1 MRAPHASRLKLAPG
15 PADVAGHPRK
25 WSPPP
30 PQDGIPLDERPE
42 WLRDEALP
50 FLELFERNVRKFPS
64 KAAVTWVEEKGV
76 IKQSY
81 TYEEVFQVWQ
91 RRRLQSFVL
100 PLPTHTPL
108 LRALPAIPI
117 PTPPQLDALS
127 RAVSASLVGEWGAG
141 RGDRVVLLYP
151 PGLDFLIAFIACLR
165 SGVVAVPV
173 YPPNPRELKKDV
185 EKLTRL
191 VNDCGARIVLSTS
204 EYRSKIRLSLLKLVR
219 WPGEHWYNTNGIKPL
234 PRSAAE
240 NGSSSSEN
248 GTLGGSSYSSDEI
261 AFLQYTSGSTA
272 DPKGVMITHT
282 NIAHNVMFIRRTLR
296 MHSGIRFFS
305 WLPQYHDLGLIVAYL
320 STLTAGGSGVYM
332 SPIDFIHRPASW
344 LQWMSR
350 LKITHT
356 AAPNFALNLATRKFV
371 PSRDAALPAHFLS
384 ASLPP
389 SSFPAPLNP
398 SSSPSTA
405 LNASA
410 ALPTTLDLSSLE
422 CFLNAAEPVRPEAIE
437 RWNAVLGRYGWD
449 LCGMCP
455 CYGLAEHVVGVS
467 GWGSKLLHLPDIT
480 LHSSGHLATYP
491 VDGRV
496 VIVNP
501 ETHEACAEGEEGEI
515 WARSCHVARGYWG
528 KPELSEETFRARMK
542 EGSDAGLYLRTGDLG
557 LVVAQQLFITGRIK
571 DLIIVGGKNYYPQ
584 DIELTVEAVSDSIRP
599 GCCAAFS
606 VNKTSHGVAAGGKG
620 DTGEKGEEE
629 EVLAVV
635 VEIPKTTSGKIRRK
649 ETSHR
654 LTTGALTVLN
664 SNSHTEGGAGETIE
678 SLHSIPESS
687 GAKGGGEDVVIVEEK
702 RSAEVPQKEV
712 LVGEEARESEERE
725 EATSGKVEEEE
736 GQVEGKGASEKESVG
751 VEEGEDLD
759 EASDMAAAG
768 AGAGVTVGAGVQSE
782 GADDAEEG
790 EVVATPTAVAS
801 DETAAA
807 AAEGDV
813 AGALTE
819 EDGQSKAPVGD
830 GAVEAEEGAEE
841 DMGAAKWDGM
851 GVESAVKAIMGIHDL
866 EIAGEPLLIDIGLT
880 SMNGMEV
887 LELLERPYGRLKTQN
902 TTVSVPCI
910 SSQDLEIAGEPL
922 LIDIGLTSMNGME
935 VLELLERPSGRLKTQ
950 NTTVSV
956 PCISSQDLEIA
967 GESLLIDIG
976 LTSMNGMEVLELLE
990 RRCDRRLVVDD
1001 MEVS

>member
-1 MRAPHASRLKLAPG
+1 MAPNVPAASSFPSGAVSVASTALLMPPAKAPATPSVVGMRAHASPLKLAPG
-15 PADVAGHPRK
+15 PADVAGNPRK

-30 PQDGIPLDERPE
+30 PQDGIPLDERQE

-81 TYEEVFQVWQ
+81 TYEE
-91 RRRLQSFVL
+91 
-100 PLPTHTPL
+100 
-108 LRALPAIPI
+108 
-117 PTPPQLDALS
+117 LDALS
-127 RAVSASLVGEWGAG
+127 RAVSVSLVGEWGAA

-191 VNDCGARIVLSTS
+191 VNDCGAHIVLSTS

-234 PRSAAE
+234 PRNAAE
-240 NGSSSSEN
+240 KDSSSSSNSSSNEN
-248 GTLGGSSYSSDEI
+248 GTGDSNISSSSSDEI

-356 AAPNFALNLATRKFV
+356 AAPNFALNLATRKFI
-371 PSRDAALPAHFLS
+371 PSRDAALPKPFLS

-389 SSFPAPLNP
+389 SSFPTPANSPSSTPTALNP
-398 SSSPSTA
+398 SA
-405 LNASA
+405 V
-410 ALPTTLDLSSLE
+410 LPTTLDLSSLE
-422 CFLNAAEPVRPEAIE
+422 CFLNAAEPVRPETIE

-449 LCGMCP
+449 PCGMCP

-501 ETHEACAEGEEGEI
+501 ETREECAEGEEGEI

-528 KPELSEETFRARMK
+528 KPELSEETFRARMR
-542 EGSDAGLYLRTGDLG
+542 EGAPGSDSRAYLRTGDLG

-584 DIELTVEAVSDSIRP
+584 DIELTVEAVSDTIRP

-606 VNKTSHGVAAGGKG
+606 VNKTSHGAAVGGKG

-635 VEIPKTTSGKIRRK
+635 VEVKAVAQEGWWRGGGGGGGSGEGGLTKQQMNEVAGEIRSAVVRAHGVMPAIVAIIPPRTIPKTTSGKIRRK

-654 LTTGALTVLN
+654 LTTGALNVLN
-664 SNSHTEGGAGETIE
+664 SNSHMEGGAGETIE
-678 SLHSIPESS
+678 SLHSIPEPS
-687 GAKGGGEDVVIVEEK
+687 GAKGGEEDMVIIEEES
-702 RSAEVPQKEV
+702 SAEMPRKEV
-712 LVGEEARESEERE
+712 LIGQEESESQERE
-725 EATSGKVEEEE
+725 EATSKKVEEEG
-736 GQVEGKGASEKESVG
+736 GQVEGKGVSEEESVE
-751 VEEGEDLD
+751 VEGGEAVD
-759 EASDMAAAG
+759 EA
-768 AGAGVTVGAGVQSE
+768 
-782 GADDAEEG
+782 EE
-790 EVVATPTAVAS
+790 EANVVAPLAVAS
-801 DETAAA
+801 EAAAATTAA

-813 AGALTE
+813 AEAK
-819 EDGQSKAPVGD
+819 DGQGKDAEGD
-830 GAVEAEEGAEE
+830 GDAEAEE

-851 GVESAVKAIMGIHDL
+851 GVEAAVKAIMGIHDL

-887 LELLERPYGRLKTQN
+887 LELLER
-902 TTVSVPCI
+902 
-910 SSQDLEIAGEPL
+910 
-922 LIDIGLTSMNGME
+922 
-935 VLELLERPSGRLKTQ
+935 
-950 NTTVSV
+950 
-956 PCISSQDLEIA
+956 
-967 GESLLIDIG
+967 
-976 LTSMNGMEVLELLE
+976 
-990 RRCDRRLVVDD
+990 RCDRRLVVDD
-1001 MEVS
+1001 MERLTIGHLRQLDQGIPLPDTFESDDEDEDE

>member
-1 MRAPHASRLKLAPG
+1 MAPNVPAASSFPSGAVSVANTALPMPPAKAPATPSVVGMRAPHASPLKLAPG
-15 PADVAGHPRK
+15 PADVPGNPRK

-50 FLELFERNVRKFPS
+50 FLELFERNVRKFPN
-64 KAAVTWVEEKGV
+64 KAAVTWVEEKGEM
-76 IKQSY
+76 KQSY
-81 TYEEVFQVWQ
+81 TYEE
-91 RRRLQSFVL
+91 
-100 PLPTHTPL
+100 
-108 LRALPAIPI
+108 
-117 PTPPQLDALS
+117 LDALS
-127 RAVSASLVGEWGAG
+127 RAVSASLVGEWGAA

-219 WPGEHWYNTNGIKPL
+219 WPGEHWYNTNDIKPL
-234 PRSAAE
+234 PRSATE
-240 NGSSSSEN
+240 NGSSNNEN
-248 GTLGGSSYSSDEI
+248 GTGGTSNSSSSGGRSSSSDEI

-356 AAPNFALNLATRKFV
+356 AAPNFALNLTTRKFA
-371 PSRDAALPAHFLS
+371 PSRDATLPARFLS

-389 SSFPAPLNP
+389 SSFPTPHNP
-398 SSSPSTA
+398 SSSSPTA
-405 LNASA
+405 LNPS
-410 ALPTTLDLSSLE
+410 ALPTALDLSSLE

-437 RWNAVLGRYGWD
+437 RWNVVLGRYGWD
-449 LCGMCP
+449 PCGMCP

-501 ETHEACAEGEEGEI
+501 ETREQCAEGEEGEI

-528 KPELSEETFRARMK
+528 KPELSEETFRARMR
-542 EGSDAGLYLRTGDLG
+542 EGAPGSDGGAYLRTGDLG

-584 DIELTVEAVSDSIRP
+584 DIELTVESVSDSIRP

-606 VNKTSHGVAAGGKG
+606 VNKTSHGAAAGSKEGTTEKG
-620 DTGEKGEEE
+620 ETGEKGEEE

-635 VEIPKTTSGKIRRK
+635 VEVKAVAQEGWWRGGGVGGGGEGGLTKQQMNELAGEIRSAVVRAHGVMPAIVAIIPPRTIPKTTSGKIRRK

-654 LTTGALTVLN
+654 LTSGALSVLN
-664 SNSHTEGGAGETIE
+664 SNSHVEGDAGETIE
-678 SLHSIPESS
+678 SLHSMPEPS
-687 GAKGGGEDVVIVEEK
+687 GAKGGEEDVVIVEEES
-702 RSAEVPQKEV
+702 SAEVPRKEV
-712 LVGEEARESEERE
+712 LTGQEERE
-725 EATSGKVEEEE
+725 SGERGEAASKKMVEEE
-736 GQVEGKGASEKESVG
+736 GQVEGEGLSEETNVEGGDAGDGTSDGAGASVG
-751 VEEGEDLD
+751 
-759 EASDMAAAG
+759 AG
-768 AGAGVTVGAGVQSE
+768 VDAGAGVRSE
-782 GADDAEEG
+782 GTDGAEE
-790 EVVATPTAVAS
+790 EANVVAPLPVAS
-801 DETAAA
+801 EAAA

-813 AGALTE
+813 AGAK
-819 EDGQSKAPVGD
+819 DGQGKDVEGD
-830 GAVEAEEGAEE
+830 GAAEEEE

-851 GVESAVKAIMGIHDL
+851 GVEAAVKAIMGIHDL
-866 EIAGEPLLIDIGLT
+866 EIVGEP
-880 SMNGMEV
+880 
-887 LELLERPYGRLKTQN
+887 
-902 TTVSVPCI
+902 
-910 SSQDLEIAGEPL
+910 
-922 LIDIGLTSMNGME
+922 
-935 VLELLERPSGRLKTQ
+935 
-950 NTTVSV
+950 
-956 PCISSQDLEIA
+956 
-967 GESLLIDIG
+967 LLIDIG

>member
-1 MRAPHASRLKLAPG
+1 MAPNVPAASSFPSGAVSVANTALPMPPAKAPATPSVVGMRAPHASPLKLAPG
-15 PADVAGHPRK
+15 PADVAGNPRK

-50 FLELFERNVRKFPS
+50 FLELFERNARKFPN
-64 KAAVTWVEEKGV
+64 KAAVTWVEEKGEM
-76 IKQSY
+76 KQWY
-81 TYEEVFQVWQ
+81 TYEE
-91 RRRLQSFVL
+91 
-100 PLPTHTPL
+100 
-108 LRALPAIPI
+108 
-117 PTPPQLDALS
+117 LDALS
-127 RAVSASLVGEWGAG
+127 RAVSASLVGEWGAA

-204 EYRSKIRLSLLKLVR
+204 EYRSKIRLSLLNLVR

-234 PRSAAE
+234 PRSATE
-240 NGSSSSEN
+240 NGSSNNEN
-248 GTLGGSSYSSDEI
+248 GTGGTSNSSSSDEI

-272 DPKGVMITHT
+272 DSKGVMITHT

-356 AAPNFALNLATRKFV
+356 AAPNFALNLTTRKFA
-371 PSRDAALPAHFLS
+371 PSRDAALPARFLS

-389 SSFPAPLNP
+389 SSFPTPHNP
-398 SSSPSTA
+398 SSSSPTA
-405 LNASA
+405 LNPSA
-410 ALPTTLDLSSLE
+410 ALPTALDLSSLE

-437 RWNAVLGRYGWD
+437 RWNVVLGRYGWD
-449 LCGMCP
+449 PCGMCP

-501 ETHEACAEGEEGEI
+501 ETREQCAEGEEGEI

-528 KPELSEETFRARMK
+528 KPELSEETFRARMR
-542 EGSDAGLYLRTGDLG
+542 EGGPGSDGGAYLRTGDLG

-584 DIELTVEAVSDSIRP
+584 DIELTVESVSDSIRP

-606 VNKTSHGVAAGGKG
+606 VNKTSHGAAAGSKEGTTEKG
-620 DTGEKGEEE
+620 ETGEKGEEE

-635 VEIPKTTSGKIRRK
+635 VEVKAVAQEGWWRGGGVGGGGEGGLTKQQMNELAGEIRSAVVRAHGVMPAIVAIIPPRTIPKTTSGKIRRK

-654 LTTGALTVLN
+654 LTSGALSVLN
-664 SNSHTEGGAGETIE
+664 SNSHVEGGAGETIE
-678 SLHSIPESS
+678 SLHSMPEPS
-687 GAKGGGEDVVIVEEK
+687 GAKGGEEDVVIVEEES
-702 RSAEVPQKEV
+702 SAEVP
-712 LVGEEARESEERE
+712 RER
-725 EATSGKVEEEE
+725 
-736 GQVEGKGASEKESVG
+736 GKGKWGKGGGSQQ
-751 VEEGEDLD
+751 EDGRGGGTGGRRRD
-759 EASDMAAAG
+759 
-768 AGAGVTVGAGVQSE
+768 AGAGVRSE
-782 GADDAEEG
+782 GTDGAEE
-790 EVVATPTAVAS
+790 EANVVAPLPVAS
-801 DETAAA
+801 EAAA

-813 AGALTE
+813 AGAK
-819 EDGQSKAPVGD
+819 DGQGKDAEGD
-830 GAVEAEEGAEE
+830 GAAEEEE

-851 GVESAVKAIMGIHDL
+851 GVEAAVKAIMGIHDL

-880 SMNGMEV
+880 
-887 LELLERPYGRLKTQN
+887 
-902 TTVSVPCI
+902 
-910 SSQDLEIAGEPL
+910 
-922 LIDIGLTSMNGME
+922 
-935 VLELLERPSGRLKTQ
+935 
-950 NTTVSV
+950 
-956 PCISSQDLEIA
+956 
-967 GESLLIDIG
+967 
-976 LTSMNGMEVLELLE
+976 
-990 RRCDRRLVVDD
+990 
-1001 MEVS
+1001 

>member
-1 MRAPHASRLKLAPG
+1 MRAAHASRLKLAPG

-50 FLELFERNVRKFPS
+50 FLELFARNVRKFPS

-81 TYEEVFQVWQ
+81 TYEELFAAVVVPSHAPHTELFPPP
-91 RRRLQSFVL
+91 RSSLFVVS
-100 PLPTHTPL
+100 LPTSPPDASL
-108 LRALPAIPI
+108 LFPPSF
-117 PTPPQLDALS
+117 PQLDALS
-127 RAVSASLVGEWGAG
+127 RAVSASLMGEWGAA

-165 SGVVAVPV
+165 AGGCSCACAAIVGGFLRAGGRVGGGVIAVPV

-219 WPGEHWYNTNGIKPL
+219 WPGEHW
-234 PRSAAE
+234 
-240 NGSSSSEN
+240 
-248 GTLGGSSYSSDEI
+248 
-261 AFLQYTSGSTA
+261 
-272 DPKGVMITHT
+272 
-282 NIAHNVMFIRRTLR
+282 TLR

-371 PSRDAALPAHFLS
+371 PSRDASLPAPFLS

-389 SSFPAPLNP
+389 SSFPTSPNP
-398 SSSPSTA
+398 SSSPSAA
-405 LNASA
+405 LNPSA
-410 ALPTTLDLSSLE
+410 PLPTALDLSSLE
-422 CFLNAAEPVRPEAIE
+422 CFLNAAEPVRPEAIQ

-449 LCGMCP
+449 PCGMCP

-480 LHSSGHLATYP
+480 LHSSGHLSTYP

-501 ETHEACAEGEEGEI
+501 ETREECAEGEEGEI

-542 EGSDAGLYLRTGDLG
+542 EGAPGSDNGAYLRTGDLG

-571 DLIIVGGKNYYPQ
+571 DLIIMGGKNYYPQ
-584 DIELTVEAVSDSIRP
+584 DIELTVESVADSIRP

-606 VNKTSHGVAAGGKG
+606 VNKTSHGTAAGGKKG
-620 DTGEKGEEE
+620 TADKGEETGEKGEEE
-629 EVLAVV
+629 EVVAVV
-635 VEIPKTTSGKIRRK
+635 VEVKAVAQEGWWRGGGGGGSGEGGLTKQQMNELAGEIRSAVVRAHGVMPAIVAIIPPRTIPKTTSGKIRRK

-654 LTTGALTVLN
+654 LTTGVLTVLN
-664 SNSHTEGGAGETIE
+664 SNSHMEGGAGETIE
-678 SLHSIPESS
+678 SLHSIPEPS
-687 GAKGGGEDVVIVEEK
+687 GAKGGEEDVVIVEEEI
-702 RSAEVPQKEV
+702 SAVVPQKKV
-712 LVGEEARESEERE
+712 VVGQEERGSEEME
-725 EATSGKVEEEE
+725 GATSKKVATE
-736 GQVEGKGASEKESVG
+736 GLVEGKGVAQEAVVGASV
-751 VEEGEDLD
+751 
-759 EASDMAAAG
+759 AAAASAG
-768 AGAGVTVGAGVQSE
+768 IGATGVDAGAGVRSE
-782 GADDAEEG
+782 GEDETEEEAEEG
-790 EVVATPTAVAS
+790 AEERVVAAVPATIAV
-801 DETAAA
+801 EAAAA

-813 AGALTE
+813 AGAAKE
-819 EDGQSKAPVGD
+819 EDGQGKASG
-830 GAVEAEEGAEE
+830 GNRAVEAEEGAEEGAEE

-851 GVESAVKAIMGIHDL
+851 GVEAAVKAIMGIHDL

-887 LELLERPYGRLKTQN
+887 LELLER
-902 TTVSVPCI
+902 
-910 SSQDLEIAGEPL
+910 
-922 LIDIGLTSMNGME
+922 
-935 VLELLERPSGRLKTQ
+935 
-950 NTTVSV
+950 
-956 PCISSQDLEIA
+956 
-967 GESLLIDIG
+967 
-976 LTSMNGMEVLELLE
+976 
-990 RRCDRRLVVDD
+990 RCDRRLVVDD
-1001 MEVS
+1001 MERLTIGHLRRLDQGIPLPDTFESDDEDEDE

>member
-1 MRAPHASRLKLAPG
+1 MRALHANRLKLVPG

-50 FLELFERNVRKFPS
+50 FLELFARNVRKFPS
-64 KAAVTWVEEKGV
+64 KAAVTWVEEKGA

-81 TYEEVFQVWQ
+81 TYEELKRDVEK
-91 RRRLQSFVL
+91 LNPSPSFL
-100 PLPTHTPL
+100 PSPL
-108 LRALPAIPI
+108 LSTLVPDGAAGVIAVPVYPPNPRELKRDVETLTRSSPFPL
-117 PTPPQLDALS
+117 TPPSVHPLSS
-127 RAVSASLVGEWGAG
+127 RAAG
-141 RGDRVVLLYP
+141 V
-151 PGLDFLIAFIACLR
+151 I
-165 SGVVAVPV
+165 AVPV

-219 WPGEHWYNTNGIKPL
+219 WPGEHWYNTDGIKPL
-234 PRSAAE
+234 SRNADE
-240 NGSSSSEN
+240 NGNSSSNENGTGSSSS
-248 GTLGGSSYSSDEI
+248 GDDEI

-371 PSRDAALPAHFLS
+371 PSRDAALPAPFLS

-389 SSFPAPLNP
+389 SSFPTPPNP

-405 LNASA
+405 LNPSA

-449 LCGMCP
+449 PCGMCP

-467 GWGSKLLHLPDIT
+467 GWGSKLLHLPDII

-501 ETHEACAEGEEGEI
+501 ETREECAEGEEGEI

-542 EGSDAGLYLRTGDLG
+542 EGAPGSDSGAYLRTGDLG

-584 DIELTVEAVSDSIRP
+584 DLELTVEAVSDSIRP

-606 VNKTSHGVAAGGKG
+606 VNKMSHGAAAGGKKG
-620 DTGEKGEEE
+620 TADKGEEAGEKGEEE
-629 EVLAVV
+629 EVVAVV
-635 VEIPKTTSGKIRRK
+635 VEVKAVAQEGWWRGGGGGGSGEGGLTKQQMNELAGEIRSAVVRAHGVMPAIVAIIPPRTIPKTTSGKIRRK

-654 LTTGALTVLN
+654 LTAGALNVLN
-664 SNSHTEGGAGETIE
+664 SNSHMEGGAGETIE
-678 SLHSIPESS
+678 SLHSIPEPSES
-687 GAKGGGEDVVIVEEK
+687 KGGEEDVVVIEEES
-702 RSAEVPQKEV
+702 SAEVARKEV
-712 LVGEEARESEERE
+712 LIGQEESESGERE
-725 EATSGKVEEEE
+725 EAATSKKVDEEDE
-736 GQVEGKGASEKESVG
+736 GQVEGKGMTQETAVEVEGGEAGDGASV
-751 VEEGEDLD
+751 
-759 EASDMAAAG
+759 AAAATVVD
-768 AGAGVTVGAGVQSE
+768 AGAGVRTE
-782 GADDAEEG
+782 GADEVEE
-790 EVVATPTAVAS
+790 EANVVAPLAVAS
-801 DETAAA
+801 EAAAAAA
-807 AAEGDV
+807 AAEGEV
-813 AGALTE
+813 AGAK
-819 EDGQSKAPVGD
+819 DGQGKDAEGD
-830 GAVEAEEGAEE
+830 GAAEAEE
-841 DMGAAKWDGM
+841 DVGAAKWDGM
-851 GVESAVKAIMGIHDL
+851 GVEAAVKAIMGIHDL

-887 LELLERPYGRLKTQN
+887 LELLER
-902 TTVSVPCI
+902 
-910 SSQDLEIAGEPL
+910 
-922 LIDIGLTSMNGME
+922 
-935 VLELLERPSGRLKTQ
+935 
-950 NTTVSV
+950 
-956 PCISSQDLEIA
+956 
-967 GESLLIDIG
+967 
-976 LTSMNGMEVLELLE
+976 
-990 RRCDRRLVVDD
+990 RCDRRLVVDD
-1001 MEVS
+1001 MERLTIGHLRRLDQGIPLPDTFESDDEDEDE